1 MGYYSGAFGLG
12 IRDVIGAW
20 LVCLAVAA
28 AFFGYPL
35 VTAAW
40 GAPVVQYRAV
50 ADRPLIAAPAEICAQ
65 HNPPIA
71 LSHGLRAS

>member
-1 MGYYSGAFGLG
+1 MEYYPGVFSLG

-20 LVCLAVAA
+20 LVCLAIAA

-40 GAPVVQYRAV
+40 DASVVQYRAA
-50 ADRPLIAAPAEICAQ
+50 ADRPLIAASAEICIQ
-65 HNPPIA
+65 HNPLIE
-71 LSHGLRAS
+71 LSHGLKAS